1 MLKYL
6 GVLTLL
12 LVTLRLTEVI
22 DWSWWW
28 VLAPAWIPVAGVV
41 LIGFLFG
48 LVDGAMVFSAS
59 RRGRTNR
66 TGRGGSGS

>member
-1 MLKYL
+1 MPKYL

-41 LIGFLFG
+41 LIGFLF
-48 LVDGAMVFSAS
+48 VVVTIVEC
-59 RRGRTNR
+59 R
-66 TGRGGSGS
+66 